1 MVRIKVEYDAY
12 NRSFKLVDRELA
24 SALEEGGIYELEV
37 PVAVGDLPGTE
48 EFLLIGAPLAHA

>member
-24 SALEEGGIYELEV
+24 SALE
-37 PVAVGDLPGTE
+37 D
-48 EFLLIGAPLAHA
+48 GASMNWRFRLPLAIFPGLKSLF